1 MEYSNVFNR
10 FTNVCSPAHSL
21 RSVIRRAASLVT
33 AAAFGSAVLLQ
44 LPVQTSAEQPITMT
58 IDKVQYIEPESLPVD
73 ENGNPLPRTAT
84 VSVRIN
90 GNTDGYRAAE
100 FGITYDSR
108 LVLQSAEAA
117 PLSGAVFS
125 YAVNPQN
132 ELIWIGLASSD
143 AELTATTA
151 RSALVN
157 LTFVIPDTFQIGD
170 VYSLSFSW
178 TGVDGSPSYWYTEP
192 GVDRVEEI
200 YANSIGGSISIPDP
214 SAPYLSSRE
223 LQMNRGTSA
232 DLTVEG
238 YDGAVTWFSDHPN
251 IADVENGTV
260 KAIDSGFA
268 TIYALAGSLL
278 LSCDVQVTEAFY
290 YSIRDE
296 GAITITDP
304 DDQVFLLY
312 PDSESLVT
320 WISTNPTVVS
330 VDKNGKLTSQM
341 NGSAQILA
349 TSNGVTMARAVI
361 VDFTA
366 DSTENSSSVQASGTM
381 EEPKRQV
388 GDVTG
393 DGEIGLVDV
402 IKINRNLLG
411 LDSLTPQQITAA
423 DAYHDGTVNSTDS
436 LTILRY
442 CVSLVEEL
450 PVEP

>member
-1 MEYSNVFNR
+1 
-10 FTNVCSPAHSL
+10 
-21 RSVIRRAASLVT
+21 
-33 AAAFGSAVLLQ
+33 
-44 LPVQTSAEQPITMT
+44 
-58 IDKVQYIEPESLPVD
+58 
-73 ENGNPLPRTAT
+73 
-84 VSVRIN
+84 
-90 GNTDGYRAAE
+90 
-100 FGITYDSR
+100 
-108 LVLQSAEAA
+108 
-117 PLSGAVFS
+117 
-125 YAVNPQN
+125 
-132 ELIWIGLASSD
+132 
-143 AELTATTA
+143 
-151 RSALVN
+151 
-157 LTFVIPDTFQIGD
+157 
-170 VYSLSFSW
+170 
-178 TGVDGSPSYWYTEP
+178 
-192 GVDRVEEI
+192 
-200 YANSIGGSISIPDP
+200 
-214 SAPYLSSRE
+214 
-223 LQMNRGTSA
+223 
-232 DLTVEG
+232 
-238 YDGAVTWFSDHPN
+238 
-251 IADVENGTV
+251 
-260 KAIDSGFA
+260 
-268 TIYALAGSLL
+268 IYALAGSLL

-312 PDSESLVT
+312 PDSEGLVT

-349 TSNGVTMARAVI
+349 TSNGVTMMRAVI

-366 DSTENSSSVQASGTM
+366 DSTENSSSVQASGTA
-381 EEPKRQV
+381 EEPKREI

-411 LDSLTPQQITAA
+411 LDSLTQQQITAA